1 MGILGY
7 SAKNKAATN
16 APPRCAFDAILLHEE
31 RGTERSRGFRSL
43 FRPLWPPCGRVMFFT
58 GRKFVILGDVGTERA
73 LTPLV
78 ADVNMQ
84 IS

>member
-43 FRPLWPPCGRVMFFT
+43 FRPLWPPRTVIMSFT
-58 GRKFVILGDVGTERA
+58 GRKFAVLVDVGTECA
-73 LTPLV
+73 LTPFV